1 MAANKKDLHMEN
13 FTAIT
18 IALNR
23 WEKSFRQDALAD
35 NHHVLQTQLRSLDLT
50 VDTSLL
56 LEGSIVFVQS
66 CVAYM
71 VLDEQQVTDFLALQQ
86 YHPTRVADAPYR
98 LTFDLHQKAYACV
111 NLPASLSPV
120 DLADLY
126 GTPWSDYQV
135 VGYCDFWIAR
145 ADGAALSSEEI
156 SGFEKVVDDDL
167 RFGCA
172 EDELSFW
179 FDPDTHEGILKVTVQ
194 DVYGDHE

>member
-1 MAANKKDLHMEN
+1 MEN
-13 FTAIT
+13 FDAIT

-35 NHHVLQTQLRSLDLT
+35 NHQVLQTQLRSLDLT
-50 VDTSLL
+50 ADPRLL
-56 LEGSIVFVQS
+56 LEGSIVFVHS

-86 YHPTRVADAPYR
+86 YRPSKVADAPYR
-98 LTFDLHQKAYACV
+98 LTFDLCRKAYACV

-126 GTPWSDYQV
+126 GTPWNDYQV

-145 ADGAALSSEEI
+145 ADGTALSSEEI

-167 RFGCA
+167 SFDYA

-194 DVYGDHE
+194 DVYDDAE